1 MGVEPR
7 DAMRSL
13 KGCLEVRSG
22 RGGGGV
28 VPLLLVA
35 FVLAGWC
42 GVAASSTHLKEVEA
56 SLDASSLDASS
67 LTPSLHELNA
77 CNVFAA
83 GQEPPDPNN
92 MPVVGNGYAAT
103 LLASNATFI
112 NGVYSGL
119 KGSTPSHRA
128 RIPSTLLVNL
138 TNIPL
143 TAVALD
149 VERATYTRR
158 YENGEHVS
166 ARQVIYAHRVHRS
179 LMVME
184 LHTSNDGGSPSTLQL
199 SWAYPYSAAGN
210 RSSNGPSLDI
220 HFEEVPTGNPSL
232 VATAGPIVQTET
244 PSSSQVQVGVCTT
257 SVPSSISLA
266 PGERRSMFFLTTFST
281 SLEEEDPAASAIALH
296 DRFSRSSPTALRL
309 SHVAAWRRLWRS
321 GIEVRGNV
329 TVAQSVNSSLYEI
342 ISSVRDDWPFGI
354 SPGGIA
360 TNAYNGHVFWDM
372 ETWIY
377 PSFMLL
383 HPILA
388 HQFLDYRLERIPAAQ
403 QKASLHAL
411 NGTMF
416 PWESAFTG
424 VECTP
429 WDGGKNTEGELELH
443 IVADIAIAAFQFY
456 RATGDRTWLIN
467 NGSKLLF
474 GAAEFWSSRVEL
486 NSTSGLYSILSV
498 QPPDESAGCVNNSV
512 YTNAAVATALFM
524 AAETKSIL
532 NDTHNPEWASLDEER
547 WIEIASNMY
556 IPFDEATMLHPEY
569 DGYNGENI
577 NQADVAL
584 LQYPL
589 QYPMSKT
596 VATNDLSYY
605 EEKTRKNGYFTG
617 TLVEW
622 PCMSHYCF

>member
-199 SWAYPYSAAGN
+199 SWAYPYSACA
-210 RSSNGPSLDI
+210 PPPL
-220 HFEEVPTGNPSL
+220 L
-232 VATAGPIVQTET
+232 V
-244 PSSSQVQVGVCTT
+244 
-257 SVPSSISLA
+257 L
-266 PGERRSMFFLTTFST
+266 L
-281 SLEEEDPAASAIALH
+281 
-296 DRFSRSSPTALRL
+296 LRL
-309 SHVAAWRRLWRS
+309 
-321 GIEVRGNV
+321 
-329 TVAQSVNSSLYEI
+329 
-342 ISSVRDDWPFGI
+342 
-354 SPGGIA
+354 
-360 TNAYNGHVFWDM
+360 
-372 ETWIY
+372 
-377 PSFMLL
+377 LL
-383 HPILA
+383 
-388 HQFLDYRLERIPAAQ
+388 
-403 QKASLHAL
+403 
-411 NGTMF
+411 
-416 PWESAFTG
+416 
-424 VECTP
+424 
-429 WDGGKNTEGELELH
+429 
-443 IVADIAIAAFQFY
+443 
-456 RATGDRTWLIN
+456 
-467 NGSKLLF
+467 
-474 GAAEFWSSRVEL
+474 
-486 NSTSGLYSILSV
+486 
-498 QPPDESAGCVNNSV
+498 
-512 YTNAAVATALFM
+512 
-524 AAETKSIL
+524 
-532 NDTHNPEWASLDEER
+532 
-547 WIEIASNMY
+547 
-556 IPFDEATMLHPEY
+556 
-569 DGYNGENI
+569 
-577 NQADVAL
+577 
-584 LQYPL
+584 
-589 QYPMSKT
+589 
-596 VATNDLSYY
+596 
-605 EEKTRKNGYFTG
+605 
-617 TLVEW
+617 
-622 PCMSHYCF
+622 